1 MKWFPIAAAGLCA
14 ACGSEMLTS
23 PEEEFLGSWIAEF
36 SQADG
41 TTVRIVWTFRYLEST
56 RKAWNEVRKVESTER
71 REGTW
76 EVLDSK
82 QLRVV
87 LESQFIQVTDRYED
101 GPHDEE
107 EADLGSV
114 VGAVVGALI
123 GELLLSLTNDE
134 YIIDYVR
141 DGDVLR
147 LKWYGDEYHS
157 YVRNDG

>member
-1 MKWFPIAAAGLCA
+1 MKWFSIAAAVLCA

-23 PEEEFLGSWIAEF
+23 SEEEFLGSWMAEF
-36 SQADG
+36 SEADG
-41 TTVRIVWTFRYLEST
+41 TTVAIVWTFQFQEET
-56 RKAWNEVRKVESTER
+56 RKAWNEVRREEWTER

-87 LESQFIQVTDRYED
+87 LENPYLGVTDHYED
-101 GPHDEE
+101 SEPDDEGGE
-107 EADLGSV
+107 LGAAI
-114 VGAVVGALI
+114 GAIIGAL
-123 GELLLSLTNDE
+123 LRSLTDDE

-147 LKWYGDEYHS
+147 LKWFGDEYHS
-157 YVRNDG
+157 YVRTDG